1 MLACFFVVW
10 RLQKS
15 FSFLLSMCKSAG
27 CVLPTVILRSGDFR
41 YLGLCWRFLCS
52 SSNAGVVDAVL
63 MNAFIS
69 EAQCLCFLLGYST
82 ALAHLFA

>member
-1 MLACFFVVW
+1 MFLCGVEAAEELFFPSLHVQVHWVCF
-10 RLQKS
+10 
-15 FSFLLSMCKSAG
+15 
-27 CVLPTVILRSGDFR
+27 TVILRSGDFR

-69 EAQCLCFLLGYST
+69 EAQCLCFLPGYST